1 MIASRLKQ
9 IVIDVDTQR
18 RFFLDGRA
26 IRVRNHRSV
35 LANIRRVIAWTR
47 LRHIHILSTVQTCAA
62 NAPCRTF
69 CAASHESLKKI
80 SYTLRNKRT
89 SFDATDCTDLPAGI
103 FRQYDQVIL
112 HKRCLDPF
120 EEPRADRILTELQAN
135 RFMLIGALTE
145 GAVKA
150 TALGLLARGKN
161 VTVLVDAIGSCNK
174 AAAKIALR
182 QIRAK
187 GAKLTYTRALLG
199 PSRRIMRLA
208 YKKPNHLPPQIINY
222 H

>member
-1 MIASRLKQ
+1 MITPGLKQ
-9 IVIDVDTQR
+9 IVIDVDTQK

-26 IRVRNHRSV
+26 IRVRNHRSI

-47 LRHIHILSTVQTCAA
+47 LRHIHMVSTVQTCAA
-62 NAPCRTF
+62 NIPCRTF
-69 CAASHESLKKI
+69 CAAGHESLKKI
-80 SYTLRNKRT
+80 GYTLRNRRT

-112 HKRCLDPF
+112 QKRCMDPF

-135 RFMLIGALTE
+135 RFILIGALTE

-182 QIRAK
+182 QIWAK
-187 GAKLTYTRALLG
+187 GAKLTYTPSLLS
-199 PSRRIMRLA
+199 PSRRIIRLA
-208 YKKPNHLPPQIINY
+208 YKTPNIFRPS
-222 H
+222 